1 MIAIRLPNSYGT
13 VYRLS
18 GKRRNPW
25 IARKFVCWKI
35 DDKEQKATPVYK
47 TIGYYPKRQD
57 ALNALAVYNLDPKD
71 DVKITFADVF
81 SLWSERHFPEISEPT
96 AKSYRNAYAY
106 LAPLH
111 DREMKSIRTVD
122 IEHTVEDADVPRTVV
137 RFIKSLLIQMYRY
150 ALAHEVCDKDYS
162 QLVDLKTD
170 HEAQIERKVFTK
182 EEVENLPD
190 DVYGDVMRVALFTGM
205 RPSEVC
211 ELQRDE
217 VDFGSGMLR
226 IKGSK
231 TKAGKNRLC
240 PIHPYI
246 LSTLQRNC
254 LKSEKFGIT
263 GVFVNQHGSQV
274 KYQRYK
280 EQVYKLNHTPHDT
293 RHTFATCAMLSGMDE
308 YAVKLI
314 MGHSVSD
321 LTKRVYTHANEEWLK
336 EQMGKYKIC

>member
-1 MIAIRLPNSYGT
+1 MRLPNSYGT

-35 DDKEQKATPVYK
+35 DDDNRKAIPVYK
-47 TIGYYPKRQD
+47 TIGYYPKRTD
-57 ALNALAVYNLDPKD
+57 ALNALAVYNLDPVD
-71 DVKITFADVF
+71 NVKITFSDVYN
-81 SLWSERHFPEISEPT
+81 LWSERHFQDVSDAT
-96 AKSYRNAYAY
+96 AKSYRNAYSY

-122 IEHTVEDADVPRTVV
+122 IEHTVEDANVPRTVV
-137 RFIKSLLIQMYRY
+137 RFIKSLLIQIYRY
-150 ALAHEVCDKDYS
+150 AMAHEVCDKDYS
-162 QLVDLKTD
+162 QLVDLKSD
-170 HEAQIERKVFTK
+170 HEAQIERKVFTAD
-182 EEVENLPD
+182 EVNNLPN

-211 ELQRDE
+211 ALQRSE
-217 VDFGSGMLR
+217 IDFANGMLR
-226 IKGSK
+226 IAGSK
-231 TKAGKNRLC
+231 SKSGHNRAI
-240 PIHPYI
+240 PIHPNI

-254 LKSEKFGIT
+254 LKSANFGIT
-263 GVFVNQHGSQV
+263 GVFVNQHGNQV

-314 MGHSVSD
+314 MGHAVSD

-336 EQMGKYKIC
+336 AEMGKYRIC